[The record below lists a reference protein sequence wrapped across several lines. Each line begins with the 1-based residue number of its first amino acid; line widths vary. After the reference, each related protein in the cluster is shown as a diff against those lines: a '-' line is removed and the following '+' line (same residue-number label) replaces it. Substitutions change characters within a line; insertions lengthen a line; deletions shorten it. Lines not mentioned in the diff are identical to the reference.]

1 MSKTREIIRF
11 EVLRSLKKPSFW
23 IAAILIPIGFGLY
36 MAFAGLVGYN
46 ASETLSSGTDT
57 TDKKLGIYDEA
68 EYLNETKFVNADQK
82 EQELE
87 KIKDKESGIS
97 AVKEKKLEDDPT
109 EKLKPPKVDKKA
121 PEVLSQEEIALL
133 LKQPNMNTAKGVRD
147 RAMLEL
153 LYATGIRVSEL
164 IHLRKGDVN
173 LQMGYIT
180 CSDQGRERSIPFSA
194 GVGRILGSYLEDAR
208 EKLLKGRQC
217 ECFFTNCQGNPMS
230 RQGFWKVLK
239 GYARS
244 AGIKKDITPHTLRH
258 SFAMHQLKSGTD
270 LKSIQEMLGHADLS
284 TTQIYVDSLKE

>member
-1 MSKTREIIRF
+1 MINAIQEYVGYLHNVKKISYNTEISYERDLKKAADYFHEMDINDVRDVTETNLNSYVLHLEQNHMSPATVSRNIAS
-11 EVLRSLKKPSFW
+11 LRSF
-23 IAAILIPIGFGLY
+23 FR
-36 MAFAGLVGYN
+36 
-46 ASETLSSGTDT
+46 
-57 TDKKLGIYDEA
+57 
-68 EYLNETKFVNADQK
+68 YL
-82 EQELE
+82 
-87 KIKDKESGIS
+87 
-97 AVKEKKLEDDPT
+97 VKEKKLEDDPT

>member
-1 MSKTREIIRF
+1 MINAIQEYVGYLHNVKKISYNTEISYERDLKKAADYFHEMDINDVRDVTETNLNSYVLHLEQNHMSPATVSRNIAS
-11 EVLRSLKKPSFW
+11 LRSF
-23 IAAILIPIGFGLY
+23 FR
-36 MAFAGLVGYN
+36 
-46 ASETLSSGTDT
+46 
-57 TDKKLGIYDEA
+57 
-68 EYLNETKFVNADQK
+68 YL
-82 EQELE
+82 
-87 KIKDKESGIS
+87 
-97 AVKEKKLEDDPT
+97 VKEKKLEDDPT

-217 ECFFTNCQGNPMS
+217 ECFFMNCQGNPMS

>member
-1 MSKTREIIRF
+1 MINAIQEYVGYLHNVKKISYNTEISYERDLKKAADYFHEMDINDVRDVTETNLNSYVLHLEQNHMSPATVSRNIAS
-11 EVLRSLKKPSFW
+11 LRSF
-23 IAAILIPIGFGLY
+23 FR
-36 MAFAGLVGYN
+36 
-46 ASETLSSGTDT
+46 
-57 TDKKLGIYDEA
+57 
-68 EYLNETKFVNADQK
+68 YL
-82 EQELE
+82 
-87 KIKDKESGIS
+87 
-97 AVKEKKLEDDPT
+97 VKEKKLEDDPT

-239 GYARS
+239 GYART

>member
-1 MSKTREIIRF
+1 MINAIQEYVGYLHNVRKISYNTEISYERDLKKAADYFHEMEIDDIRDVTETNLNSYVLYLEQNHMSPATVSRNIAS
-11 EVLRSLKKPSFW
+11 LRSF
-23 IAAILIPIGFGLY
+23 FR
-36 MAFAGLVGYN
+36 
-46 ASETLSSGTDT
+46 
-57 TDKKLGIYDEA
+57 
-68 EYLNETKFVNADQK
+68 YL
-82 EQELE
+82 
-87 KIKDKESGIS
+87 
-97 AVKEKKLEDDPT
+97 VKEKKLDDDPT

-121 PEVLSQEEIALL
+121 PEVLTPEEIALL
-133 LKQPNMNTAKGVRD
+133 LKQPNMETAKGVRD

-164 IHLRKGDVN
+164 IHLKTGDVN

-180 CSDQGRERSIPFSA
+180 CHDQGRERSIPFSRD
-194 GVGRILGSYLEDAR
+194 VDRILRQYLNDAR
-208 EKLLKGRQC
+208 AQLLKGREC
-217 ECFFTNCQGNPMS
+217 DCFFTNCQGSPMS

-239 GYARS
+239 GYVQS

>member
-1 MSKTREIIRF
+1 MINAIQEYVGYLHTVKKISYNTEISYERDLKKAADYFHEMDINDVRDVTETNLNSYVLHLEQNHMSPATVSRNIAS
-11 EVLRSLKKPSFW
+11 LRSF
-23 IAAILIPIGFGLY
+23 FR
-36 MAFAGLVGYN
+36 
-46 ASETLSSGTDT
+46 
-57 TDKKLGIYDEA
+57 
-68 EYLNETKFVNADQK
+68 YL
-82 EQELE
+82 
-87 KIKDKESGIS
+87 
-97 AVKEKKLEDDPT
+97 VKEKKLEDDPT
-109 EKLKPPKVDKKA
+109 EKLKPPKVEKKA

-217 ECFFTNCQGNPMS
+217 ECFFMNCQGNPMS